1 MSDREHLRRLTE
13 AVEALLAGEGQ
24 AALDRMRKAASA
36 ARVALDYCPPDEV
49 IASRAGYAAGAAST
63 ASTGRTS

>member
-24 AALDRMRKAASA
+24 PALDRLRSA
-36 ARVALDYCPPDEV
+36 AAGARIALDYCPPDDE
-49 IASRAGYAAGAAST
+49 IASRAGYAAGAASQH
-63 ASTGRTS
+63 TS